1 MNLTEGMLFIPPE
14 SNIKRVCE
22 FSRAVVHEEIDGK
35 CVADM
40 GCWILC
46 AFKGKSNQIISQI
59 PRDVLADDQMR
70 SITFGEVVPQMIRES
85 GGKAFAF
92 LLPMMYATS
101 YEEEADNMAIRVL
114 AFNGIHFIDFYC
126 RGSVDEQAIFTIEG
140 WGIANYVEGVGEELI
155 HESQRA
161 IYRFG

>member
-14 SNIKRVCE
+14 QNIKRVCE
-22 FSRAVVHEEIDGK
+22 FSRDVVQEEIDGQSIGT
-35 CVADM
+35 M

-46 AFKGKSNQIISQI
+46 SFKNKTNEIISQI

-70 SITFGEVVPQMIRES
+70 SITFGEIVPQMIRES

-92 LLPMMYATS
+92 LVPMMYATS
-101 YEEEADNMAIRVL
+101 HDGKAENMAIRVL
-114 AFNGIHFIDFYC
+114 AFNGIHLIDFYC
-126 RGSVDEQAIFTIEG
+126 RGTIDDRAIFTMEG
-140 WGIANYVEGVGEELI
+140 WGVANHVEGVGAELI

-161 IYRFG
+161 MYRFG